1 MAASGLS
8 AEEAVRISRSLSAR
22 STVLL
27 PVQGSDTSVQANGTN
42 EKLSSALLASRIR
55 MKALIGDTTSESV
68 AQSTGSS
75 SRCRDGQ

>member
-1 MAASGLS
+1 MS
-8 AEEAVRISRSLSAR
+8 AEAAVRLQIVERAQHCAFAGTGFGHKR
-22 STVLL
+22 A
-27 PVQGSDTSVQANGTN
+27 ANGTN

-68 AQSTGSS
+68 AQSTGSG